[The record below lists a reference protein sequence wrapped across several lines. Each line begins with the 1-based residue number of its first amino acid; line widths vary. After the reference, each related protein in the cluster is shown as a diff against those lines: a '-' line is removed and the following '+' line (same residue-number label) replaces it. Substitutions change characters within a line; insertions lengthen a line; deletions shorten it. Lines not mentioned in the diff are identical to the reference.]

1 MGPKPVNW
9 WFVTCWPNY
18 NIQYGKAI
26 GLYRDDGLGIFKE
39 SPRETE
45 NIKKDVCKLF
55 QENGFKITV
64 EANKKV
70 INFLETTL
78 DHRPTQT
85 LH

>member
-45 NIKKDVCKLF
+45 NIKK
-55 QENGFKITV
+55 TS
-64 EANKKV
+64 AN
-70 INFLETTL
+70 FSERMDLRL
-78 DHRPTQT
+78 Q
-85 LH
+85 